1 MSNKTRILY
10 TIPNFK
16 TAGSQY
22 VVRSLLERLDKTQ
35 YEVFIGVERFP
46 ETIPQLVPKENRIT
60 FLRTGNWW
68 NDVKSFSKKLKKHH
82 ITIVHSW
89 DYKSESIEAMGC
101 KLAQVPYL
109 FTKKNDAWSKRWFLK
124 SVLAK
129 HIAYDNPEMK
139 DRFFSNRLL
148 QNKITFIPHGV
159 DTTLFKPSLEKGD
172 NTETFTLCSVGNIN
186 ENKNQLFI
194 LEALKALPEYV
205 HFNMFGKAD
214 EPYLEKLKKQIH
226 KEGLENRVHIKG
238 FVLNEELPH
247 ILQEQDVFVLAS
259 KREGLPVSILEALAC
274 GIPALSSDSGGGA
287 RFIFKDTAKENIF
300 SVNDHKDFIK
310 KLMPFI
316 KDTAYYKRKQR
327 ESVQIAQQFDVK
339 KEVNAY
345 SKLYKEII

>member
-82 ITIVHSW
+82 IAIVHSW

-101 KLAQVPYL
+101 KLAHVPYL
-109 FTKKNDAWSKRWFLK
+109 FTKKNDAWSKRWFIK

-139 DRFFSNRLL
+139 RRFFSHGLL
-148 QNKITFIPHGV
+148 RNKSTFIPHGV
-159 DTTLFKPSLEKGD
+159 DTRVFKPGAEKKTD
-172 NTETFTLCSVGNIN
+172 IKIFNICTVGNIG
-186 ENKNQLFI
+186 ENKNQLFLI
-194 LEALKALPEYV
+194 EALRKLPEYV
-205 HFNMFGKAD
+205 VLNLYGRAD
-214 EPYLEKLKKQIH
+214 SGYLSTVKKTIAKYH
-226 KEGLENRVHIKG
+226 LEDRVHIQG
-238 FVLNEELPH
+238 FVANEALPEV
-247 ILQEQDVFVLAS
+247 LQKQTVFVLPS
-259 KREGLPVSILEALAC
+259 KREGLPVSVLEALAC
-274 GIPALSSDSGGGA
+274 GVPVLCSDSGGGA
-287 RFIFKDTAKENIF
+287 RYIFGDLADEHIFEVDNQQNFMAKLKPLLEDA
-300 SVNDHKDFIK
+300 SYYSKKRQQTIK
-310 KLMPFI
+310 LVK
-316 KDTAYYKRKQR
+316 
-327 ESVQIAQQFDVK
+327 QFDVH
-339 KEVNAY
+339 EEINSY
-345 SKLYKEII
+345 SKLYKGLL